1 MSASAPPAVVAETVF
16 AGGGEMG
23 ARMRAIDWSKT
34 RLGPIAS
41 WPQSLK
47 TCVRIVL
54 TSRQPMFVWWGDSLI
69 NLYNDAY
76 KSIVGGK
83 HPAALGQPASIVWR
97 EIWDEIGPRAAATMR
112 GNEGTYDEALLL
124 IMERNGYA
132 EETYYTFSYSPV
144 PNDEGSTGGL
154 ICANTDDTQRIVGER
169 QLALLRDLAANTV
182 GARTVDEVAAQAAG
196 ALATDERDLP
206 FSLVYLA
213 DAGGR
218 VASLAGAS
226 GIERGSRAAPESVA
240 LDDGAAV
247 WPLAEVLR
255 TKTSR
260 VIDLDAS
267 FGELPTGA
275 WPTPPRRAALLLIAA
290 TGETGRPGVLV
301 VGLSPFRLFDAAY
314 EGFLGLVVGQLAAS
328 LATAQAYEEEKRRR
342 EALAELDRAKT
353 TFFSNVSHEFRTP
366 LTLMLGP
373 IDELRSLRALGE
385 GRANAVQDAAHASH
399 ASHASESDQI
409 ELLHRNALRLLKL
422 VNTLLDFSRI
432 EAGRSEAVY
441 EPTDLAAQTADL
453 ASSFRSAIERAH
465 LALVVDCRAGDD
477 ARAAAG
483 DAVEPTYV
491 DRDMWEKIVLN
502 LISNALKFTFEGSIS
517 VRVRGLDDAVM
528 LEVADTGTGIAEHEL
543 PRLFERFHRIEGARS
558 RSHEGSGIGLALVHE
573 LVRAHG
579 GEIRVTSRVGE
590 GTTFS
595 VRIPRGTAHLPQD
608 RLRGERALS
617 STAVGAGA
625 FVEEALRW
633 VTADGADG
641 RGLSPVPPSAGDG
654 AAPRERILI
663 ADDNADMR
671 DYIARLLRDHWDVE
685 SVGDGH
691 AALAAIRRRP
701 PDLVLSD
708 VMMPGLDGFA
718 LLRALR
724 SDPSLRSIPVVLLS
738 ARAGAE
744 ATAEGLEAG
753 ADDYVVKPFAARD
766 LLVRITARL
775 AAVKGLAEQVRLAEE
790 LRVASQRLQAAQS
803 VAGIGIFDWSPP
815 EQTTYWSPELFVL
828 MGLAPDAIE
837 ATPEAWTEAL
847 VDEDREVG
855 WKAFRAATG
864 AHEDRFEVEL
874 RLKQPGGGARWVR
887 LSTQVFYDD
896 AGAPS
901 RLLGAVVDVQAL
913 KEAAAVRARALE
925 DAERTSRAK
934 DEFLATMSHELRTP
948 LNAMLGW
955 ARILKHDRSAAKV
968 EKGIAVIERNAVAQA
983 RLVSDLLDVSRIISG
998 KLHLAVQQM
1007 DLAAVI
1013 HAAVDVVRPAADAK
1027 GVALHAHVDPEVG
1040 AMVADPD
1047 RMQQIVWN
1055 LLSNAVRFTPAKGS
1069 VSVVARRSDALVR
1082 VVVED
1087 TGAGISSADLPHI
1100 FDRFRQ
1106 GDASTTRAHGGL
1118 GLGLA
1123 IVRYLAE
1130 AHGGTVTARSDGP
1143 GRGSTFTV
1151 LLPVRAVVAH
1161 ETAGALASDTLDHDP
1176 ARRSTRALRD
1186 VRALVVDDDDDSLEL
1201 LRVVLEGAGASF
1213 TGAHSA
1219 AEALEA
1225 RGPFDIIISDIGM
1238 PEMDGYTLMRRMRS
1252 RGAGGDTPAI
1262 ALTAYARREDEARAL
1277 GAGYQQHLT
1286 KPVDVGELLDAVKRW
1301 VRRPSGAHEAV

>member
-1 MSASAPPAVVAETVF
+1 MSRDAPPTVVDAETVF

-23 ARMRAIDWSKT
+23 ARMRAVDWST
-34 RLGPIAS
+34 TPLGPIAS

-97 EIWDEIGPRAAATMR
+97 EIWDQVGPRAAATMR

-124 IMERNGYA
+124 IMERNGYP

-144 PNDEGSTGGL
+144 PNDAPNDGRSTGGL

-182 GARTVDEVAAQAAG
+182 GARTVDDVAAQAAA
-196 ALATDERDLP
+196 ALATNERDLP
-206 FSLVYLA
+206 FALVYLA

-218 VASLAGAS
+218 TASLAGAS
-226 GIERGSRAAPESVA
+226 GIQRGSRAAPASVA
-240 LDDGAAV
+240 LDDGSL

-275 WPTPPRRAALLLIAA
+275 WPTPPTRAALLPVAA
-290 TGETGRPGVLV
+290 TGETARPGVLV

-373 IDELRSLRALGE
+373 IDELRSLRMRGAGDAHDANGE
-385 GRANAVQDAAHASH
+385 REHENVHDP
-399 ASHASESDQI
+399 I

-465 LALVVDCRAGDD
+465 LALVVDCPAGDD
-477 ARAAAG
+477 AG
-483 DAVEPTYV
+483 DGGEATYV

-517 VRVRGLDDAVM
+517 VRVRGLDDAVT
-528 LEVADTGTGIAEHEL
+528 LEVADTGTGIAAHEL

-590 GTTFS
+590 GTTFT

-608 RLRGERALS
+608 RLRAERGLP

-633 VTADGADG
+633 VTPDSAEGSGPRSFRPPADGG
-641 RGLSPVPPSAGDG
+641 G
-654 AAPRERILI
+654 AAPRERIVI

-685 SVGDGH
+685 AVGDGH
-691 AALAAIRRRP
+691 AALAAIRREP

-708 VMMPGLDGFA
+708 VMMPGIDGFA

-724 SDPSLRSIPVVLLS
+724 SDASLRSIPVVLLS

-775 AAVKGLAEQVRLAEE
+775 AAVKGIAEQVRLAAE

-803 VAGIGIFDWSPP
+803 VAGIGIFDWSLSAR
-815 EQTTYWSPELFVL
+815 TTYWSPELYTL
-828 MGLAPDAIE
+828 MGLEPNAVE
-837 ATPEAWTEAL
+837 ATPDAWTEAL
-847 VDEDREVG
+847 VDEDRDFG
-855 WKAFRAATG
+855 WDAFRAAAG
-864 AHEDRFEVEL
+864 AHEDRFEVEV
-874 RLKQPGGGARWVR
+874 RLKQPDGGARWVR

-955 ARILKHDRSAAKV
+955 ARILKHDRSVAKLD
-968 EKGIAVIERNAVAQA
+968 KGIAVIERNAVAQA

-1007 DLAAVI
+1007 DLAAAI

-1027 GVALHAHVDPEVG
+1027 GVALHAHIDPDIG

-1047 RMQQIVWN
+1047 RIQQIVWN

-1069 VSVVARRSDALVR
+1069 VSVVARRSDTVVR

-1143 GRGSTFTV
+1143 GHGSTFTL

-1161 ETAGALASDTLDHDP
+1161 ETEVASAPDALDRGPPS
-1176 ARRSTRALRD
+1176 RSTRALGD
-1186 VRALVVDDDDDSLEL
+1186 VRALVIDDDEDSLEL

-1213 TGAHSA
+1213 TGARSA

-1238 PEMDGYTLMRRMRS
+1238 PAMDGYTLMRRVRS
-1252 RGAGGDTPAI
+1252 KGAGGDTPAI
-1262 ALTAYARREDEARAL
+1262 ALTAYARAEDEARAL
-1277 GAGYQQHLT
+1277 AAGYQQHLA
-1286 KPVDVGELLDAVKRW
+1286 KPVDAGELLDAVKRW
-1301 VRRPSGAHEAV
+1301 VRRPRGADGVA